1 MTAGWKTAVV
11 FVHLIKKTMK
21 ENELIKMRN
30 QLRNLTGL
38 VNAALGQ
45 MQNLKDLSIGTLETL
60 KRMPGYQ
67 KAVDQLKE
75 DIQTGSGKN
84 ENELVK

>member
-1 MTAGWKTAVV
+1 MR
-11 FVHLIKKTMK
+11 
-21 ENELIKMRN
+21 ESELIQIRN
-30 QLRNLTGL
+30 QVKNIVG
-38 VNAALGQ
+38 VQNAIMSQ

-75 DIQTGSGKN
+75 DIQTDSGKKTK
-84 ENELVK
+84 EKELVLSNEEGRSKKNSIQ